1 MAVGARFD
9 INKAREE
16 ARQAE
21 SSKKQKA
28 IISYCILGVIIIA
41 LLVAGKFGFDAF
53 TARKAR
59 LEEEAR
65 QAERIEQQRLKKQK
79 ELREKQLAEREAE
92 REAKRKEQELQRER
106 DRKAREEERA
116 RRLAEQ
122 ERIRR
127 EREEK
132 RIADRQAEELKREL
146 KRYCDDALR
155 QVSFKAAEHV
165 SIEKSIDRNFDFDC
179 EDPRWLELWK
189 AASSRSA
196 LVFFDLIA
204 IQDEKRVG
212 DYPSRESIQEKI
224 EKLKQMT
231 FMMNVMKVENK
242 GRPEARASVYKV
254 DPENGLVAPTEE
266 NTLKEGDLV
275 KGWRVPFSYSGDKEI
290 FIMTERKAT
299 RLQKEWDTKIREIKR
314 IAKKAS
320 SPRETYRSMR
330 EKYAK
335 EFLDFVRVQISLNE
349 PEDVEANAQKRA
361 GTSEALDKRAE
372 RLRQMKSGRTSSRN
386 SSSDNTKRLGR

>member
-16 ARQAE
+16 AKQAE
-21 SSKKQKA
+21 ASKKQKA
-28 IISYCILGVIIIA
+28 IISYCILAVIVVV

-53 TARKAR
+53 MARKAR
-59 LEEEAR
+59 IAEEAR

-106 DRKAREEERA
+106 ERKAREEERA
-116 RRLAEQ
+116 LKIAEQ

-165 SIEKSIDRNFDFDC
+165 SVERSIDRNFDFDC
-179 EDPRWLELWK
+179 DDSRWLELWK
-189 AASSRSA
+189 AASGRSSQ
-196 LVFFDLIA
+196 LFFDLIA
-204 IQDEKRVG
+204 IENEKRAG
-212 DYPSRESIQEKI
+212 DYPTKESVQEKL

-231 FMMNVMKVENK
+231 FVMNVMKVENK
-242 GRPEARASVYKV
+242 GRPMPRATVYKV
-254 DPENGLVAPTEE
+254 DSENGLVPPTEE
-266 NTLKEGDLV
+266 NTLKEGDTI
-275 KGWRVPFSYSGDKEI
+275 KGWRVPFSYGGDKEI

-299 RLQKEWDTKIREIKR
+299 RLQKEWNDKIREIKR
-314 IAKKAS
+314 IAKKSS

-335 EFLDFVRVQISLNE
+335 EFLNLVRVQIMLNE
-349 PEDVEANAQKRA
+349 PEDIEDKSSARA
-361 GTSEALDKRAE
+361 GSNSVVDKRSE
-372 RLRQMKSGRTSSRN
+372 RLRQLKMGRTSSRN